1 MSIKENGG
9 GLLGKNGTE
18 KVLRELYY
26 DSKHPS
32 AYTSVD
38 NVYRAARKVLPTLK
52 RKDVDTW
59 FQSQLTPTI
68 HKPTRVSFPR
78 NRVLVFNIDDQWQ
91 ADLVDMSSKAKY
103 NDGYTFIL
111 TCIDCFS
118 KYAWAIPIMSK
129 HGTEIVESLKHIFST
144 SARKPKRLQT
154 DKGKEFLNTKVHK
167 FL

>member
-1 MSIKENGG
+1 MPIKENGS
-9 GLLGKNGTE
+9 GLLGKNGVE

-52 RKDVDTW
+52 RRDVDTW

-91 ADLVDMSSKAKY
+91 ADLVDMSSKAK
-103 NDGYTFIL
+103 
-111 TCIDCFS
+111 
-118 KYAWAIPIMSK
+118 
-129 HGTEIVESLKHIFST
+129 
-144 SARKPKRLQT
+144 
-154 DKGKEFLNTKVHK
+154 
-167 FL
+167 